1 MYEISKDYSRQENFT
16 LDLLKEKTNG
26 YYVELG
32 AFHSKECSNTY
43 YLENDYDWTGV
54 SFEVM
59 EDRLKEF
66 NDNRKNPCY
75 GDALTFDYRKYFEEN
90 NFPKQI
96 DFLQVDID
104 NGGNEYNTQY
114 AGLRALIALP
124 LNVYRFNVIT
134 FEHDTNMYFKNST
147 IRDIQREILD
157 SLGYVLVVRDIHE
170 DWWVDGTK
178 FHIDEY
184 RKYLSK
190 EYQMALM
197 AYYQ

>member
-1 MYEISKDYSRQENFT
+1 MIEINKNYSRQENFT
-16 LDLLKEKTNG
+16 LDLLREKTNG

-43 YLENDYDWTGV
+43 YLENNYNWSGV

-59 EDRLKEF
+59 EDRLREF
-66 NDNRKNPCY
+66 KANRKNPCY

-104 NGGNEYNTQY
+104 NGGNEYNSTY

-124 LNVYRFNVIT
+124 LNVYRFNIIT

-157 SLGYVLVVRDIHE
+157 SLGYILVVRDVHE

-178 FHIDEY
+178 FDINDY
-184 RKYLSK
+184 RKYMSK

>member
-16 LDLLKEKTNG
+16 LDLLKEKRNG

-43 YLENDYDWTGV
+43 YLESDYDWTGV

-59 EDRLKEF
+59 NDRLQEF
-66 NDNRKNPCY
+66 NSNRKNPCY
-75 GDALTFDYRKYFEEN
+75 GDAITFNYIDYFEKN

-96 DFLQVDID
+96 DFLQIDID
-104 NGGNEYNTQY
+104 NGGNEYNTEY
-114 AGLRALIALP
+114 AGLRALIAVP

-134 FEHDTNMYFKNST
+134 FEHDTNMYFKNSI

-157 SLGYVLVVRDIHE
+157 SLGYSLVVRDIHE
-170 DWWVDGTK
+170 DWWVDSK
-178 FHIDEY
+178 SFHIDEY

-190 EYQMALM
+190 EYQMQLM